1 MSNLEELLDRVASG
15 MSTEA
20 DAEILRGYLS
30 MQPDWRIDLGTLLL
44 MLIALVGVV
53 AIGVWG

>member
-1 MSNLEELLDRVASG
+1 MSNLEELLDRVASR

-20 DAEILRGYLS
+20 DADTLRRYLE
-30 MQPDWRIDLGTLLL
+30 MQLDWRIDLGTLLL